1 MQPIGGRLFPRAV
14 NVFGHCKGPRLP
26 RYHAAAREWPG
37 RVGICEVLTHHRLDQ
52 GPSAWWPRRA
62 RRAALRCLAAG
73 LLAGGAWLAG
83 PARAADGPALITIV
97 EGPALLIDGARSL
110 QAAAGLRLGAATL
123 IETAPSAQL
132 LRVEFNDGSLLDLGP
147 DTKAMV
153 LPPGLAGAGPK
164 APAFY
169 LLQGWAKHTGDGTG
183 KSGGLLS
190 YAAEGMQATGTT
202 VSRVTADGL
211 QLFVETG
218 KLQVLERRVKPPNTV
233 TLKAGEFYTR
243 EGADKGQVSP
253 RPASGFLPSVP
264 RAFRDTIPSRAAALK
279 GRRVDPQAGPVPG
292 YAALKPWL
300 TAEPVIRREFPRRF
314 GPLAKDAA
322 FRDGLVKNL
331 AAHREWEPV
340 LFPKPPASNPTP
352 TTPYLRPDSPRS

>member
-1 MQPIGGRLFPRAV
+1 M
-14 NVFGHCKGPRLP
+14 
-26 RYHAAAREWPG
+26 
-37 RVGICEVLTHHRLDQ
+37 LTHHRLD
-52 GPSAWWPRRA
+52 AWWQRCS
-62 RRAALRCLAAG
+62 RRAATCCLAAG
-73 LLAGGAWLAG
+73 LLAGGAWAAG
-83 PARAADGPALITIV
+83 SARAADGPALITIV
-97 EGPALLIDGARSL
+97 EGPALLVEGARSMR
-110 QAAAGLRLGAATL
+110 AAAGLRLGAATL
-123 IETAPSAQL
+123 IETAPTAQL

-169 LLQGWAKHTGDGTG
+169 LLQGWAKHSSEGTG

-190 YAAEGMQATGTT
+190 YAAEGTQATGTT
-202 VSRVTADGL
+202 VSRVNADGL

-218 KLQVLERRVKPPNTV
+218 KLQLLERRVKPPNSV
-233 TLKAGEFYTR
+233 TLKAGEFYAR
-243 EGADKGQVSP
+243 EGTDRGEVSA

-279 GRRVDPQAGPVPG
+279 GRRVEPQAAPVPD

-314 GPLAKDAA
+314 APLARNAA

-331 AAHREWEPV
+331 AAHPEWEPV
-340 LFPKPPASNPTP
+340 LFPKPPASNPTSP